1 MPPNAPIRIL
11 IVDDDVELGTMIAR
25 FLTAHGYTTFT
36 APNAL
41 EAMVVLEKEPIKL
54 LITDLMMPHLDGI
67 HFAEQVHA
75 MPKYKDLSVILIT
88 AYPSDEII
96 DKGMRKGVALTL
108 SKPLDLSKLLD
119 LVGFA
124 TH

>member
-1 MPPNAPIRIL
+1 
-11 IVDDDVELGTMIAR
+11 
-25 FLTAHGYTTFT
+25 LTAHGYLTFT

-41 EAMVVLEKEPIKL
+41 EGMRVLENEPIKL

-75 MPKYKDLSVILIT
+75 LPKYKELSVILIT